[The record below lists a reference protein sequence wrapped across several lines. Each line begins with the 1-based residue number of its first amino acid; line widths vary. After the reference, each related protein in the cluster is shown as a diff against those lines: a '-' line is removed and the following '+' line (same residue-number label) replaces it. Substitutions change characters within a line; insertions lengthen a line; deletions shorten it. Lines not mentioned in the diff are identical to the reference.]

1 MVYGMERGYR
11 SCILL
16 AMVTVMCAG
25 SAGCLSSPNGPAPH
39 DNVTAP
45 AASFTT
51 ESPVASVP
59 VADMALQLS
68 DLPSGYIL
76 RDRSVIAYAG
86 AGQLARDLGWRQGY
100 QVSFYR
106 LDKKEN
112 AMTEITQEIDIYPP
126 DTIREAYT
134 LGEETLLPAE
144 DNATDY
150 QVPFPLLGDRSVA
163 WRVVRDGDQ
172 GTIITYSVIFTRNNV
187 YERISMG
194 GTTTDYET
202 LRDIARKAES
212 KIQ

>member
-16 AMVTVMCAG
+16 AIVTVICAG
-25 SAGCLSSPNGPAPH
+25 SAGCLSSLNGPAPH
-39 DNVTAP
+39 YNASAP
-45 AASFTT
+45 AASPTT

-68 DLPSGYIL
+68 DLPPDYIL

-106 LDKKEN
+106 LDRKKN
-112 AMTEITQEIDIYPP
+112 DMTEITQEIDVYPL

-134 LGEETLLPAE
+134 LGKEALLPAE

-163 WRVVRDGDQ
+163 WRGVRDGDQ
-172 GTIITYSVIFTRNNV
+172 GTIITYSVIFTAKNV
-187 YERISMG
+187 YEKISMG

-202 LRDIARKAES
+202 LRDIARHAEA
-212 KIQ
+212 KIR